1 MLVTILGCGTST
13 GVPELGCR
21 CKVCR
26 SDDFRDRR
34 LRTSVHVE
42 IDGVSLLLDCGPDF
56 REQAIRASLKSIDAV
71 LISHTHYDH
80 VAGIDDL
87 RPFTRFNPIDIYCN
101 NISKTYLERNFSYC
115 FGMDKY
121 PGSPR
126 LELHEIKAGEGFEVK
141 GVQILP
147 LEVMHGKLPV
157 LGYRIGGMAYITDMS
172 LMSEETFCRLGGLE
186 LLLVNALRIEPHAT
200 HQSLGEA
207 IDLSKR
213 IAAKKTVF
221 IHMSHQIGLH
231 REVCASLPESMS
243 LAYDGQT
250 FEV

>member
-87 RPFTRFNPIDIYCN
+87 RPFTDRK
-101 NISKTYLERNFSYC
+101 S
-115 FGMDKY
+115 
-121 PGSPR
+121 
-126 LELHEIKAGEGFEVK
+126 V
-141 GVQILP
+141 V
-147 LEVMHGKLPV
+147 
-157 LGYRIGGMAYITDMS
+157 
-172 LMSEETFCRLGGLE
+172 
-186 LLLVNALRIEPHAT
+186 
-200 HQSLGEA
+200 
-207 IDLSKR
+207 
-213 IAAKKTVF
+213 
-221 IHMSHQIGLH
+221 
-231 REVCASLPESMS
+231 
-243 LAYDGQT
+243 
-250 FEV
+250 

>member
-200 HQSLGEA
+200 HQS
-207 IDLSKR
+207 
-213 IAAKKTVF
+213 
-221 IHMSHQIGLH
+221 HMSHQIGLH